1 MPSENAKLETDGM
14 HWSDMVPYNYR
25 NYLGGVENSGSN
37 NAVGL
42 MPSLDPTG
50 KPYTSKLGRVYSKF
64 NDKDIRKQ
72 NYVYLGDGKYKG
84 MFIVGKL
91 QNPLN
96 PEWVCLGSRD
106 VQTLKFSLK

>member
-1 MPSENAKLETDGM
+1 MS
-14 HWSDMVPYNYR
+14 
-25 NYLGGVENSGSN
+25 
-37 NAVGL
+37 
-42 MPSLDPTG
+42 SLDPTG

-72 NYVYLGDGKYKG
+72 NYVYLGDGKYEG

-91 QNPLN
+91 QNPLH
-96 PEWVCLGSRD
+96 PEWVCPNSRD